1 MPIEDPLIINGVAV
15 DRALLEARPWRRCEL
30 VECQA
35 HCCGGGVAI
44 NVTQAEDILAH
55 KDLILPHL
63 PPDADRRDFETWF
76 VGPLE
81 PEHDHPAGGMLT
93 NTRVIPDPTHPAGTT
108 CIFLRPDRK
117 CALQAAGIAAGEHP
131 WRFKPLY
138 CAMHPVTFVRRVVR
152 LDDDNPLYTAGGDCQ
167 RPAPEAPIPVYQL
180 FEAEVK
186 LALGEAGYGAL
197 GEMANPKPVVSG
209 AYAEPSSPPNPNS

>member
-131 WRFKPLY
+131 WRFKPFY
-138 CAMHPVTFVRRVVR
+138 CALHPLTFGGHVLM
-152 LDDDNPLYTAGGDCQ
+152 LDSENQIYIDGGSCNRALNGQAVELYK
-167 RPAPEAPIPVYQL
+167 L
-180 FEAEVK
+180 FDWEVK
-186 LALGEAGYGAL
+186 LAVGEAGYEAL
-197 GEMANPKPVVSG
+197 TRV
-209 AYAEPSSPPNPNS
+209 AEK